1 MRSEDNH
8 RHHSWL
14 RDLDTFTS
22 FLCLS
27 SISNGD
33 YKPCGFFFY
42 LTRMLWGSND
52 IMQGKKCHENYQV
65 LQKPQVSLSWVLHGW
80 RRILTLLHVKLI
92 RELPYVG
99 TSTSVGAC
107 GEKSVWSTQVFSGHQ
122 IHMGQEVR
130 VNGIKAETFW
140 SFVSWC
146 IFGIT
151 FNLKTL
157 QKEWDFPKKLVLSG
171 FNKYELSLQKLP

>member
-107 GEKSVWSTQVFSGHQ
+107 GEKSVWSTTTTQDSWAK
-122 IHMGQEVR
+122 
-130 VNGIKAETFW
+130 GIKSGNWVAYFISITQVGFW
-140 SFVSWC
+140 
-146 IFGIT
+146 GKEA
-151 FNLKTL
+151 KTQRL
-157 QKEWDFPKKLVLSG
+157 G
-171 FNKYELSLQKLP
+171 NELL